1 MATDKQQHLEE
12 KEQMMQCTLP
22 LKGTTLRSKTR
33 VYSLAKVLGAGGFG
47 ITYLVSSEIMVGSI
61 PQRLF
66 FVIKEHFLKGCYRG
80 TNGMEVLCAPTLKK
94 EFDQSKSD
102 FITEAERL
110 NKLGNMSPN
119 IVKVNEHFEANGTA
133 YYVMEYLDGGDLYNY
148 VRKHGALSEGMAFSI
163 ITPIANAV
171 SHLHNAGLLHLDI
184 KPDNIVM
191 KRDDTTGSF
200 IPVLIDF
207 GIAKHFDKSGKP
219 TSKLVAKGA
228 SEGYAPMEQYTEI
241 TRFAPEIDVYA
252 LGATLFY
259 CLTGQNPPKAFD
271 ITSISEITSKIPD
284 AVGQKVRNAIA
295 KAMQR
300 NGFDRT
306 PNMKA
311 FLADIE
317 DRYTLPIGYV
327 LHGKKINYRIVEIV
341 GETTNFIKYKAV
353 LSNSLKDTSSSQRT
367 GNETPVLTRYYV
379 YEYFIK
385 GLYKRIDG
393 ICIDDKQSYYVPKN
407 PADSHIMVEMPV
419 DFPKKLLLEESNAQL
434 PKAETFHA
442 NNTLYYTCIIMP
454 KPSIWKIVVSVLM
467 KSVAAAI
474 GFIKKYI
481 KHIAVMVV
489 LAILFILGNK
499 GVDMYQSY
507 LKEQAIKD
515 SIEQLRQ
522 DLINK
527 EQAKADSVAKEK
539 INAKLE
545 EKNVSN
551 AEEQTQVEQKEEDA
565 VKNNEEKKSPKRK
578 TDDELFAEAKFQSD
592 YKKLA
597 DKGYK
602 KAYYP
607 LALSYYK
614 SGNLSEAKKWAQ
626 KAVSSKMDLKKAKSL
641 VSDID
646 NDLLFQKASNIID
659 YRRLAEKKYVKAYAP
674 LAQREYEA
682 GNYDE
687 AAHYANLAIKAKVGT
702 KTAEAVLEKLKRMGY

>member
-12 KEQMMQCTLP
+12 KEQMMQCALP

-33 VYSLAKVLGAGGFG
+33 VYSLVKVLGAGGFG

-61 PQRLF
+61 PQKLS

-80 TNGMEVLCAPTLKK
+80 ANGMEVLCAPTLKK
-94 EFDQSKSD
+94 EFEQSKRN

-133 YYVMEYLDGGDLYNY
+133 YYVMEYLDGGDLYKY
-148 VRKHGALSEGMAFSI
+148 VRKHGALSEGMALSI
-163 ITPIANAV
+163 ITPIADAV

-191 KRDDTTGSF
+191 KRDDATGSF

-207 GIAKHFDKSGKP
+207 GIAKHFDKNGNP

-228 SEGYAPMEQYTEI
+228 SEGYAPMEQYTDI

-271 ITSISEITSKIPD
+271 ITSISEITSKIPA
-284 AVGQKVRNAIA
+284 AVGQKARNAIA

-327 LHGKKINYRIVEIV
+327 LHGKKLNYRIVEIV
-341 GETTNFIKYKAV
+341 GETTNYIQYKAV
-353 LSNSLKDTSSSQRT
+353 LSNSLKDTSNSQRT
-367 GNETPVLTRYYV
+367 GNETPVLTQHYV

-393 ICIDDKQSYYVPKN
+393 IRIDDKQSYYVPKS
-407 PADSHIMVEMPV
+407 PADDHVMVEMPNG
-419 DFPKKLLLEESNAQL
+419 FPQKLLLEESIAQL

-454 KPSIWKIVVSVLM
+454 KPSIWKIVVS
-467 KSVAAAI
+467 ATGRFIATAI
-474 GFIKKYI
+474 ELIRKYLKYI
-481 KHIAVMVV
+481 AVVVV

-499 GVDMYQSY
+499 GIGMYQSY
-507 LKEQAIKD
+507 QKEQAIKD
-515 SIEQLRQ
+515 SIEIVRQ
-522 DLINK
+522 DSLKQDSIRK

-539 INAKLE
+539 RPTQIARETPK
-545 EKNVSN
+545 S
-551 AEEQTQVEQKEEDA
+551 EEQKKEEDL
-565 VKNNEEKKSPKRK
+565 VKFKEEKKVTVNTPKVK
-578 TDDELFAEAKFQSD
+578 TDDELFAEAKTLSD

-602 KAYYP
+602 KAYAP
-607 LALSYYK
+607 
-614 SGNLSEAKKWAQ
+614 LSELYLKNKQYSLADVYAQ
-626 KAVSSKMDLKKAKSL
+626 KAYTSGVSVSRATKVMEILQLYGYYDDKKL
-641 VSDID
+641 P
-646 NDLLFQKASNIID
+646 NF
-659 YRRLAEKKYVKAYAP
+659 
-674 LAQREYEA
+674 
-682 GNYDE
+682 
-687 AAHYANLAIKAKVGT
+687 
-702 KTAEAVLEKLKRMGY
+702 

>member
-12 KEQMMQCTLP
+12 KEQMMQCALP

-33 VYSLAKVLGAGGFG
+33 VYSLVKVLGAGGFG

-61 PQRLF
+61 PQKLA

-80 TNGMEVLCAPTLKK
+80 ANGMEVLCAPTLKK
-94 EFDQSKSD
+94 EFEQSKRD

-133 YYVMEYLDGGDLYNY
+133 YYVMEYLDGGDLYKY
-148 VRKHGALSEGMAFSI
+148 VRKHGALSEGMALSI
-163 ITPIANAV
+163 ITPIADAV

-191 KRDDTTGSF
+191 KRDDATGSF

-207 GIAKHFDKSGKP
+207 GIAKHFDKNGNP

-271 ITSISEITSKIPD
+271 ITSISEITSKTPD

-327 LHGKKINYRIVEIV
+327 LHGKKLNYRIVEIV
-341 GETTNFIKYKAV
+341 GETTNYIQYKAV
-353 LSNSLKDTSSSQRT
+353 LSNSLAETSSSQRT
-367 GNETPVLTRYYV
+367 GNETPVLTQYYV

-393 ICIDDKQSYYVPKN
+393 IRIDDKQSYYVPKSTS
-407 PADSHIMVEMPV
+407 DDHIMVEMPV
-419 DFPKKLLLEESNAQL
+419 GFPKKLLLEESNAQL

-454 KPSIWKIVVSVLM
+454 KPSIWKIVVSALM
-467 KSVAAAI
+467 KSVAASI
-474 GFIKKYI
+474 GFFRKYI
-481 KHIAVMVV
+481 IYIAVVVV

-499 GVDMYQSY
+499 GIGMYQSY
-507 LKEQAIKD
+507 QKEQAIK
-515 SIEQLRQ
+515 
-522 DLINK
+522 
-527 EQAKADSVAKEK
+527 
-539 INAKLE
+539 
-545 EKNVSN
+545 
-551 AEEQTQVEQKEEDA
+551 
-565 VKNNEEKKSPKRK
+565 
-578 TDDELFAEAKFQSD
+578 EAQ
-592 YKKLA
+592 
-597 DKGYK
+597 
-602 KAYYP
+602 
-607 LALSYYK
+607 
-614 SGNLSEAKKWAQ
+614 
-626 KAVSSKMDLKKAKSL
+626 
-641 VSDID
+641 
-646 NDLLFQKASNIID
+646 
-659 YRRLAEKKYVKAYAP
+659 
-674 LAQREYEA
+674 
-682 GNYDE
+682 
-687 AAHYANLAIKAKVGT
+687 
-702 KTAEAVLEKLKRMGY
+702 

>member
-12 KEQMMQCTLP
+12 KEQMMQCALP

-33 VYSLAKVLGAGGFG
+33 VYSLVKVLGAGGFG

-61 PQRLF
+61 PQRLS

-80 TNGMEVLCAPTLKK
+80 ANGMEVLCAPTLKK
-94 EFDQSKSD
+94 EFEQSKRD

-133 YYVMEYLDGGDLYNY
+133 YYVMEYLDGGDLYKY
-148 VRKHGALSEGMAFSI
+148 VRKHGALSEGMALSI
-163 ITPIANAV
+163 ITPIADAV

-191 KRDDTTGSF
+191 KRDDATGSF

-207 GIAKHFDKSGKP
+207 GIAKHFDKNGNP

-327 LHGKKINYRIVEIV
+327 LHGKKLNYRIVEIV
-341 GETTNFIKYKAV
+341 GETTNYIQYKAV
-353 LSNSLKDTSSSQRT
+353 LSNSLAETSSSQRT
-367 GNETPVLTRYYV
+367 GNETPVLTQYYV

-393 ICIDDKQSYYVPKN
+393 IRIDDKQSYYVPKS
-407 PADSHIMVEMPV
+407 PADDHVMVEMPNG
-419 DFPKKLLLEESNAQL
+419 FPQKLLLEESIAQL

-454 KPSIWKIVVSVLM
+454 KPSIWKIVVSAIV

-474 GFIKKYI
+474 EFIRKYLKYI
-481 KHIAVMVV
+481 AVVVV
-489 LAILFILGNK
+489 LAMLFILGNK
-499 GVDMYQSY
+499 GIGMYQSY
-507 LKEQAIKD
+507 QKEQAIKD
-515 SIEQLRQ
+515 SIEQVKQ
-522 DLINK
+522 DSINK
-527 EQAKADSVAKEK
+527 ERAKADSVAKEK
-539 INAKLE
+539 INAKL
-545 EKNVSN
+545 KNVFN
-551 AEEQTQVEQKEEDA
+551 AEGQKQVKQKEEDI
-565 VKNNEEKKSPKRK
+565 VNNKEEINSPKIK
-578 TDDELFAEAKFQSD
+578 TDDELFAEAKSLSD

-626 KAVSSKMDLKKAKSL
+626 KAVSSKMDLNKATSL
-641 VSDID
+641 LSDID

-674 LAQREYEA
+674 LAQKEYEA

-687 AAHYANLAIKAKVGT
+687 AAHYAKLAIKANVGT
-702 KTAEAVLEKLKRMGY
+702 KTAEVVLEKLQRMGY

>member
-12 KEQMMQCTLP
+12 KEQMMQCALP

-33 VYSLAKVLGAGGFG
+33 VYSLVKVLGAGGFG

-61 PQRLF
+61 PQKLS

-80 TNGMEVLCAPTLKK
+80 ANGMEVLCAPTLKK
-94 EFDQSKSD
+94 EFEQSKRN

-133 YYVMEYLDGGDLYNY
+133 YYVMEYLDGGDLYKY
-148 VRKHGALSEGMAFSI
+148 VRKHGALSEGMALSI
-163 ITPIANAV
+163 ITPIADAV

-191 KRDDTTGSF
+191 KRDDATGSF

-207 GIAKHFDKSGKP
+207 GIAKHFDKNGNP

-228 SEGYAPMEQYTEI
+228 SEGYAPMEQYTDI

-306 PNMKA
+306 PNMKT

-317 DRYTLPIGYV
+317 NRYTLPIGYV

-341 GETTNFIKYKAV
+341 GETTNYIQYKAV
-353 LSNSLKDTSSSQRT
+353 LSNSLKDTSNSQRT
-367 GNETPVLTRYYV
+367 GNETPVLTQYYV

-393 ICIDDKQSYYVPKN
+393 IRIDDKQSYYVPKS
-407 PADSHIMVEMPV
+407 PSDDHIMVEMPNG
-419 DFPKKLLLEESNAQL
+419 FPKKLLLEESIAQL

-467 KSVAAAI
+467 KSLSAVI
-474 GFIKKYI
+474 EFVRKYI
-481 KHIAVMVV
+481 KYIAVVVV

-507 LKEQAIKD
+507 QKEQAIKD
-515 SIEQLRQ
+515 SIEQAKQ
-522 DLINK
+522 DSINK

-539 INAKLE
+539 
-545 EKNVSN
+545 SN
-551 AEEQTQVEQKEEDA
+551 APIVTEIPKQKDNKQV
-565 VKNNEEKKSPKRK
+565 EEKKIEVEKIKQENKVPVNTPKSK
-578 TDDELFAEAKFQSD
+578 TDDELYAEAK
-592 YKKLA
+592 
-597 DKGYK
+597 
-602 KAYYP
+602 
-607 LALSYYK
+607 
-614 SGNLSEAKKWAQ
+614 
-626 KAVSSKMDLKKAKSL
+626 SL
-641 VSDID
+641 
-646 NDLLFQKASNIID
+646 LD
-659 YRRLAEKKYVKAYAP
+659 YRRLAYKKYTKAYAP
-674 LAQREYEA
+674 LAREEFKA

-687 AAHYANLAIKAKVGT
+687 AYKYANLAIKANVGISVANKVLS
-702 KTAEAVLEKLKRMGY
+702 ELKIMGY

>member
-12 KEQMMQCTLP
+12 KEQMLQCALP
-22 LKGTTLRSKTR
+22 IKGTTLRSKTR
-33 VYSLAKVLGAGGFG
+33 EYSLVKVLGAGGFG
-47 ITYLVSSEIMVGSI
+47 ITYLVSSEIMIGSI
-61 PQRLF
+61 PQKLH
-66 FVIKEHFLKGCYRG
+66 FVIKEHFLKGCYRAA
-80 TNGMEVLCAPTLKK
+80 NGKDVLCAPTLKK
-94 EFDQSKSD
+94 EFEQSKKD
-102 FITEAERL
+102 FIVEAERL
-110 NKLGNMSPN
+110 NKLGSISPN

-133 YYVMEYLDGGDLYNY
+133 YYVMEYLDGGDLLHLVPKNVGLGE
-148 VRKHGALSEGMAFSI
+148 VRALSI
-163 ITPIANAV
+163 ITPIAKAV
-171 SHLHNAGLLHLDI
+171 AHLHAEGLLHLDI

-191 KRDDTTGSF
+191 KKDNTTGS
-200 IPVLIDF
+200 ITPVLIDF
-207 GIAKHFDKSGKP
+207 GIAKHFDKKGNP

-228 SEGYAPMEQYTEI
+228 SEGYAPMEQYTDI

-259 CLTGQNPPKAFD
+259 CLTGENPPKAFD
-271 ITSISEITSKIPD
+271 ITSISEITSKIPN

-341 GETTNFIKYKAV
+341 GETSNYIQYKAV
-353 LSNSLKDTSSSQRT
+353 LSNSIKDTSNNQRT
-367 GNETPVLTRYYV
+367 GNETPVLTQYYV

-454 KPSIWKIVVSVLM
+454 KPSICKIAVSAIM
-467 KSVAAAI
+467 KSVAASI
-474 GFIKKYI
+474 GFIRKYLKYI
-481 KHIAVMVV
+481 AVVVVIAM
-489 LAILFILGNK
+489 LFILGNK
-499 GVDMYQSY
+499 GIGMYQSY
-507 LKEQAIKD
+507 QKEQAIKD
-515 SIEQLRQ
+515 SIEQVRQ
-522 DLINK
+522 DSLKQDSIRK
-527 EQAKADSVAKEK
+527 EQAIVKKERPTQIARETSK
-539 INAKLE
+539 
-545 EKNVSN
+545 S
-551 AEEQTQVEQKEEDA
+551 EEQKQVKQKEEDI
-565 VKNNEEKKSPKRK
+565 VKIKEEKKVPVNTPKVK
-578 TDDELFAEAKFQSD
+578 TEDELFAEAKTFSD

-602 KAYYP
+602 KAYAP
-607 LALSYYK
+607 
-614 SGNLSEAKKWAQ
+614 LSELYLKNKQYSLADVYAQ
-626 KAVSSKMDLKKAKSL
+626 KAYTSGVSVSRATKVMEILQLYGYYDDKKLPK
-641 VSDID
+641 
-646 NDLLFQKASNIID
+646 
-659 YRRLAEKKYVKAYAP
+659 
-674 LAQREYEA
+674 
-682 GNYDE
+682 
-687 AAHYANLAIKAKVGT
+687 
-702 KTAEAVLEKLKRMGY
+702 VLEH